1 MNMLDKLTDEMKS
14 AMKSGDK
21 IKLSTIRQLRA
32 QMKDAQIAKG
42 DELTEEEMMAVLNNA
57 AKKRREAIKLYE
69 QGGRDEL
76 AENEKAELAVI
87 ETYLPQQLS
96 EAEISDIIDKA
107 IAETGAAG
115 PSDLGKVM
123 GKIMGQV
130 RGRADGK
137 LVQQLVRTKL
147 Q

>member
-1 MNMLDKLTDEMKS
+1 MLDKLTDEMKS

>member
-1 MNMLDKLTDEMKS
+1 MLDKLTDEMKS

-42 DELTEEEMMAVLNNA
+42 DELTEDEMMAVLNNA

>member
-42 DELTEEEMMAVLNNA
+42 DELTEDEMMAVLNNA

>member
-21 IKLSTIRQLRA
+21 VKLSTIRQLRA

-42 DELTEEEMMAVLNNA
+42 DELTEDEMMAVLNNA